1 VVPTGLRLLFVTAA
15 ILGLLVLDA
24 SRPPADQWIGRL
36 TVSAIHAYQ
45 RVGSPIV
52 ARTGIRC
59 RFTPSCSRYGAQ
71 AIEKYGIAKGS
82 WLSARRIARCRPGTP
97 MGTIDLP

>member
-1 VVPTGLRLLFVTAA
+1 MVTTRRRLLFLTAA
-15 ILGLLVLDA
+15 ILGLLVLDV

-36 TVSAIHAYQ
+36 TVGAIHVYQ

-59 RFTPSCSRYGAQ
+59 RFTPSCSHYGAQ

-82 WLSARRIARCRPGTP
+82 WLTARRIARCRPGTP